1 MSVESAKHGGCLCGA
16 VRFTATL
23 RQHKFGVCHCGSC
36 RKWASGPYFAV
47 GCGRQVTFEDETELA
62 IYASSEWAE
71 RGFCRKCG
79 TSLFYRLRDAG
90 NYQMALGAFDDA
102 GDLEFASQVFIDEK
116 PASYDFANATRKMT
130 GRQVIDTYLAE
141 KTGGVA
147 KNG

>member
-1 MSVESAKHGGCLCGA
+1 MTGESTHSGGCLCGA
-16 VRFTATL
+16 VRFTVTL
-23 RQHKFGVCHCGSC
+23 RQRKFGVCHCRTC

-47 GCGRQVTFEDETELA
+47 GCGRQVTFEDETELST
-62 IYASSEWAE
+62 YASSEWAE

-90 NYQMALGAFDDA
+90 HYQMALGSLDDA
-102 GDLEFASQVFIDEK
+102 GDLEFTSEVFIDEK
-116 PASYDFANATRKMT
+116 PDAYEFANETRKMT